1 MSACHMSLSSRDVS
15 QVNMLK
21 SLRHP
26 RVVLFMGAC
35 LNPGN
40 LAIVTEYLPRNSLYQ
55 VTCLVTRG
63 SKPAYSSS
71 LGCRC

>member
-1 MSACHMSLSSRDVS
+1 MIDAE

-40 LAIVTEYLPRNSLYQ
+40 LAIITEYLPRNSLYQ
-55 VTCLVTRG
+55 VTRDQHPLH
-63 SKPAYSSS
+63 P
-71 LGCRC
+71 L

>member
-1 MSACHMSLSSRDVS
+1 
-15 QVNMLK
+15 MLK

-55 VTCLVTRG
+55 VTSR
-63 SKPAYSSS
+63 SS
-71 LGCRC
+71 LTAARIARVMM